1 MQRRTSRG
9 RDNGYEMERI
19 DADTPARPNATET
32 LHQNKTG
39 STSILHNE
47 PVSEAGETS
56 ENNDDKNYLTGWKLH
71 ALSAALWISLF
82 LSTLETTIVSTSLV
96 SITDALNGFILR
108 DWIVTSYLLTYTGFL
123 TIYAKLSDV
132 FGKKTMLLLALL
144 IFTLFS
150 GLCGATNNVIDLII
164 LRAFQGIG
172 ASGIYAMILAIAP
185 SLVPISKYGKYMAI
199 LSTVFITASVLGPVL
214 GGVISQHST
223 WRWVFLL
230 NLPGGFV
237 AFVMVSIFLPASE
250 ESSQLT
256 LLKVLRA
263 KVRRSN
269 WVRIDVLGIILLLA
283 ASVLLVFALEE
294 GGTRYSWSSAVV
306 ISSLVLAVVLFVAF
320 GFWEVYVEQSPSKQ
334 EPVFPPSICK
344 DRISSAMLLT
354 ACLVGFPFV
363 SMVVNIPQRAQAV
376 YGVSPSRAGI
386 ILLPMMLAS
395 PAATVLSGYL
405 TGHAK
410 TPPAYLVI
418 IAAVLQVLGV
428 GLMCSLPIHSDDIPA
443 AQYGYEVIMG
453 IGFGLS
459 LATVLTFAR
468 VVVSEAN
475 LQPAVMMGALTQIRV
490 LGGTVSLAI
499 CATILN
505 NHLKP
510 SLDGIVSPEQKA
522 AILDSV
528 SAIKDLT
535 HSEQLAVRE
544 AFAEGYNLQNIFM
557 TAMSAAGLIISLFL
571 WEKNPR
577 IAK

>member
-1 MQRRTSRG
+1 MQRRTSRSQEP
-9 RDNGYEMERI
+9 GYEM
-19 DADTPARPNATET
+19 DTEPPAPTKSTET
-32 LHQNKTG
+32 TLQSKG
-39 STSILHNE
+39 SAPILHNAAASPE
-47 PVSEAGETS
+47 VDLS
-56 ENNDDKNYLTGWKLH
+56 ENNDDKKYLTGWKLH
-71 ALSAALWISLF
+71 SLSAA
-82 LSTLETTIVSTSLV
+82 
-96 SITDALNGFILR
+96 
-108 DWIVTSYLLTYTGFL
+108 
-123 TIYAKLSDV
+123 
-132 FGKKTMLLLALL
+132 
-144 IFTLFS
+144 
-150 GLCGATNNVIDLII
+150 II

-185 SLVPISKYGKYMAI
+185 SLVPISKYAKYMGVM
-199 LSTVFITASVLGPVL
+199 STVFITASVLGPIL

-230 NLPGGFV
+230 NLPGGAI
-237 AFVMVSIFLPASE
+237 AFVMVCFFLPASE
-250 ESSQLT
+250 ESSSLS
-256 LLKVLRA
+256 LLKVLRS

-294 GGTRYSWSSAVV
+294 GGTRYSWGNAIV
-306 ISSLVLAVVLFVAF
+306 IATLVLAVVLFIAF
-320 GFWEVYVEQSPSKQ
+320 GFWEVYVEKSPSKQ

-354 ACLVGFPFV
+354 TCFVGFPFV

-376 YGVSPSRAGI
+376 YGMSPSRAGI
-386 ILLPMMLAS
+386 ILLPMMLTS

-405 TGHAK
+405 TGNAK
-410 TPPAYLVI
+410 VPPAYLII

-428 GLMCSLPIHSDDIPA
+428 GLTCSLSTDTTDMPD
-443 AQYGYEVIMG
+443 AQYGYEVLMG
-453 IGFGLS
+453 VGFGMS
-459 LATVLTFAR
+459 LATILTFAR

-475 LQPAVMMGALTQIRV
+475 LPVMMGALTQIRV

-499 CATILN
+499 CATLLN

-510 SLDGIVSPEQKA
+510 KLHDLVSSEQAA

-528 SAIKDLT
+528 SAIDDLER
-535 HSEQLAVRE
+535 SQQLAVRK

-557 TAMSAAGLIISLFL
+557 TAMSAAGLIASLFL
-571 WEKNPR
+571 LERHPR

>member
-1 MQRRTSRG
+1 MQRRTSRSQEP
-9 RDNGYEMERI
+9 GYEM
-19 DADTPARPNATET
+19 DTEPPAPTKPTET
-32 LHQNKTG
+32 TLQSKG
-39 STSILHNE
+39 SAPILHNAAASPE
-47 PVSEAGETS
+47 VDPT
-56 ENNDDKNYLTGWKLH
+56 ENNDDKKYLTGWKLH
-71 ALSAALWISLF
+71 SLSAALWISLF

-96 SITDALNGFILR
+96 SITNALNGFILR

-150 GLCGATNNVIDLII
+150 GLCGAANNVVDLII

-185 SLVPISKYGKYMAI
+185 SLVPISKYAKYMGVM
-199 LSTVFITASVLGPVL
+199 STVFITASVLGPIL

-230 NLPGGFV
+230 NLPGGAI
-237 AFVMVSIFLPASE
+237 AFVMVCFFLPASE
-250 ESSQLT
+250 ESSSLS
-256 LLKVLRA
+256 LLKVLRS

-294 GGTRYSWSSAVV
+294 GGTRYSWGNAIV
-306 ISSLVLAVVLFVAF
+306 IATLVLAVVLFFAF
-320 GFWEVYVEQSPSKQ
+320 GFWEVYVEKSPSKQ

-354 ACLVGFPFV
+354 TCFVGFPFV

-376 YGVSPSRAGI
+376 YGMSPSRAGI
-386 ILLPMMLAS
+386 ILLPMMLTS

-405 TGHAK
+405 TGNAK
-410 TPPAYLVI
+410 VPPAYLII

-428 GLMCSLPIHSDDIPA
+428 GLTCSLSTDTTDMPD
-443 AQYGYEVIMG
+443 AQYGYEVLMG
-453 IGFGLS
+453 VGFGMS
-459 LATVLTFAR
+459 LATILTFAR

-475 LQPAVMMGALTQIRV
+475 LPVMMGALTQIRV

-499 CATILN
+499 CATLLN

-510 SLDGIVSPEQKA
+510 KLHDLVSSEQAA

-528 SAIKDLT
+528 SAIDDLER
-535 HSEQLAVRE
+535 SQQLAVRK

-557 TAMSAAGLIISLFL
+557 TAMSAAGLIASLFL
-571 WEKNPR
+571 LERHPR